1 MSDPSSERAPQRI
14 SRRRLIGTA
23 GGVAAVGAATV
34 AGFGNLSGVAEAT
47 ATSGAPS
54 DFAHVDVA
62 IVGGGI
68 SGLAAA
74 RVLKSTG
81 RSFVILEASDR
92 TGGRVRN
99 APVGTGADQVTELGG
114 EWVADGQVRVLAL
127 LKEYGIKTFPTYGGG
142 SNLFYN
148 GQQVFQYTG
157 SVPSGIDAT
166 DEAAL
171 ISALTAL
178 EGMASQVNL
187 QAPQNTPNALEWDN
201 QTFAQW
207 VASNVTTPLA
217 QTLVANSLGGAL
229 GPAPQQQSLL
239 HFLFVAQSAGG
250 PAALFSTKGVLQL
263 RVVGGSGLLVERMTA
278 RLKGHVV
285 LEAPVSSITQTAN
298 GVLLQTPKGVY
309 SATRA
314 IVAMAPPMTG
324 RIAFYPKMP
333 IARDQFAQHTPM
345 GCAMK
350 AFAVYPTPFWRQA
363 GLSGMSTATTGPIVG
378 TFDNT
383 PPSGTPG
390 VLYGLV
396 DSNTYLQ
403 WGLRPEAER
412 KAAILDML
420 GTFFGPQ
427 AKTPTKYFEFDW
439 SAQPWIRGGATIG
452 AVPGTWTSFGSAWRA
467 PIGRIHWASTET
479 SSTFNGDMDGAIRS
493 GERAVGEIYP

>member
-1 MSDPSSERAPQRI
+1 M
-14 SRRRLIGTA
+14 
-23 GGVAAVGAATV
+23 
-34 AGFGNLSGVAEAT
+34 
-47 ATSGAPS
+47 
-54 DFAHVDVA
+54 
-62 IVGGGI
+62 
-68 SGLAAA
+68 
-74 RVLKSTG
+74 
-81 RSFVILEASDR
+81 
-92 TGGRVRN
+92 
-99 APVGTGADQVTELGG
+99 
-114 EWVADGQVRVLAL
+114 
-127 LKEYGIKTFPTYGGG
+127 
-142 SNLFYN
+142 
-148 GQQVFQYTG
+148 
-157 SVPSGIDAT
+157 
-166 DEAAL
+166 
-171 ISALTAL
+171 
-178 EGMASQVNL
+178 
-187 QAPQNTPNALEWDN
+187 
-201 QTFAQW
+201 
-207 VASNVTTPLA
+207 
-217 QTLVANSLGGAL
+217 
-229 GPAPQQQSLL
+229 
-239 HFLFVAQSAGG
+239 
-250 PAALFSTKGVLQL
+250 
-263 RVVGGSGLLVERMTA
+263 
-278 RLKGHVV
+278 
-285 LEAPVSSITQTAN
+285 LEAPVSSITQTAS

-403 WGLRPEAER
+403 WGLRPEVER

-452 AVPGTWTSFGSAWRA
+452 AVPGTWTSFGSAWRSDWPHPLGIHRNFVDLQRGHGWCHPLRRASCWRDLPVRLSGARHARATVAAVTESA
-467 PIGRIHWASTET
+467 PLDSARGDHDVCEAVDAGQILGQLGRKPTT
-479 SSTFNGDMDGAIRS
+479 SGQR
-493 GERAVGEIYP
+493 RRCHVGHLDLVSVLPHQHLQR